1 MLFPKGLIVS
11 CQAYE
16 GDPLFGA
23 HIMAA
28 LARAAEE
35 GGAVGIR
42 ANSPADIAAI
52 RQSTKLPIVGLYKV
66 HSTTSEVYI
75 TPDLASAVAIAQAG
89 CDMIAIDATPRPRQN
104 GTTLEQLVR
113 FIHDELGKP
122 VMADV
127 SCIEDALLAQ
137 TLGVEV
143 ISTTMAGYTAH
154 GRPKMPGPDLEF
166 LAEVVKTV
174 SVPVTAEGRFHE
186 PQQVAQAMALGAH
199 AVIVGSAITR
209 PEDITRRFVNQMP
222 EVRSQISDIRHQI
235 SDIRHQKSDF

>member
-1 MLFPKGLIVS
+1 MQFPKGLIVS

-42 ANSPADIAAI
+42 ANSPPDIAAI
-52 RQSTKLPIVGLYKV
+52 RQVTRLPIVGLYKV
-66 HSTTSEVYI
+66 HSPNSEVYI
-75 TPDLASAVAIAQAG
+75 TPDLQSAQAIAAAG
-89 CDMIAIDATPRPRQN
+89 SDMLAIDATPRPRQN

-122 VMADV
+122 IMADV
-127 SCIEDALLAQ
+127 SCIEDALLAES
-137 TLGVEV
+137 LGVEV

-154 GRPKMPGPDLEF
+154 GRPKLPGPDLEF
-166 LAEVVKTV
+166 LAEVIGRVK
-174 SVPVTAEGRFHE
+174 VPVVAEGRFHE
-186 PQQVAQAMALGAH
+186 PAQAAQAFALGAH
-199 AVIVGSAITR
+199 AVVVGSAITR
-209 PEDITRRFVNQMP
+209 PEDITRRFVNQ
-222 EVRSQISDIRHQI
+222 ISNV
-235 SDIRHQKSDF
+235 RHQKSDH